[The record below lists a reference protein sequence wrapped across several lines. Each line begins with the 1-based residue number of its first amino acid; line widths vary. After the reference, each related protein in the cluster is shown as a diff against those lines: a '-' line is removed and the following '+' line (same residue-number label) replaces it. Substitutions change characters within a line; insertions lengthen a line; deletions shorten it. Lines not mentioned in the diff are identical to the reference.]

1 MIAADDGLGG
11 DCNAKAKVNAKAK
24 AKAKN
29 FIIIEF
35 S

>member
-1 MIAADDGLGG
+1 MIAADDGN
-11 DCNAKAKVNAKAK
+11 CNAKAKVNAKAK
-24 AKAKN
+24 AKD

>member
-1 MIAADDGLGG
+1 MIAADDGFGG
-11 DCNAKAKVNAKAK
+11 DCNAKAKVNAKD
-24 AKAKN
+24 